1 MRVSW
6 KWRVTLIGCTAGLGA
21 VYLLNASW
29 LATTPDGKARLV
41 AQRGVAQ
48 TYNVD
53 SLTTDETCT
62 ARLIKPPTHN
72 YIDNTAPSIEAALS
86 ARADIVEIDI
96 RMTRDQRFVLF
107 HDNALDCRTDGS
119 GPLSQHDLADLR
131 QLDAGYGYTADN
143 GITYPL
149 RGKGVGLIPGLTE
162 VLRRFPNA
170 NFLIQI
176 KDGNPAVAAP
186 LMREL
191 DALSIQPWTRI
202 TFFGSPATLRRLKRL
217 KPVAD
222 IWSARDARQC
232 GVGYLET
239 GWFGRIPT
247 ACDDGIIIVPI
258 QQAHLLWG
266 WPNRFLARMRA
277 HRTRVMV
284 IGTLTS
290 MSSGMFSRLDTP
302 EELAELPRGF
312 DGLIWTDRIGII
324 GPLVHD

>member
-1 MRVSW
+1 LRVSW
-6 KWRVTLIGCTAGLGA
+6 NWHVTLIGCTAALGA
-21 VYLLNASW
+21 IYLLNASW
-29 LATTPDGKARLV
+29 LATTPDGKPRLV

-48 TYNVD
+48 TYTAD
-53 SLTTDETCT
+53 SLATDETCT
-62 ARLIKPPTHN
+62 ARSIKPPTHH
-72 YIDNTAPSIEAALS
+72 YIDNTVPSIEAALS
-86 ARADIVEIDI
+86 AQADIVEIDI
-96 RMTRDQRFVLF
+96 RMTRDRRFVLF
-107 HDNALDCRTDGS
+107 HDDALDCRTDGS

-131 QLDAGYGYTADN
+131 QLDAGFGYTADN

-149 RGKGVGLIPGLTE
+149 RGQGVGLMPELTE
-162 VLRRFPNA
+162 VLRRFPSA
-170 NFLIQI
+170 HFLIQI
-176 KDGNPAVAAP
+176 KDGDPAVAAP

-191 DALSIQPWTRI
+191 DALPIQPWTRI
-202 TFFGSPATLRRLKRL
+202 TFFGSPATLRGLKRL
-217 KPVAD
+217 QPVAD
-222 IWSARDARQC
+222 IWSARDAREC

-239 GWFGRIPT
+239 GWYGRIPT

-277 HRTRVMV
+277 HRTRVML

-312 DGLIWTDRIGII
+312 DGLIWTDRIRII
-324 GPLVHD
+324 GPLVHE